1 LCGATGSHDYN
12 RPRNALGGSMQT
24 NIQATWKTG
33 EVVVDVVLTAHHKV
47 CSLSFMDAILS
58 VASNQLL

>member
-1 LCGATGSHDYN
+1 
-12 RPRNALGGSMQT
+12 MQT

-33 EVVVDVVLTAHHKV
+33 QDVVVDVVLTAHHKV
-47 CSLSFMDAILS
+47 CSLSVMDAILS